1 MALRQVLYANDPRLR
16 QKARPVK
23 QFGPAL
29 RALANDMLETMHSA
43 NGVGLAAPQVGLSQ
57 RLFVAHVPQ
66 NEEDP
71 QSGKDFVLINPR
83 IVETSPDRVEG
94 VEGCLSMPTWFGRVV
109 RREWVVVK
117 ARNVNGKP
125 IRIKANGFLARVF
138 QHETD
143 HLDGVLFT
151 DYITRPE
158 DLWQEKL
165 EPADEEERAEPVAE
179 PVAQMV

>member
-1 MALRQVLYANDPRLR
+1 MALRQVYYANDPRLR
-16 QKARPVK
+16 QKAKPVK

-29 RALANDMLETMHSA
+29 KALANDMLETMHSA
-43 NGVGLAAPQVGLSQ
+43 NGVGLAAPQVGLPQ
-57 RLFVAHVPQ
+57 RLFVAHVPK

-71 QSGKDFVLINPR
+71 QSGKDFVMVNPH
-83 IVETSPDRVEG
+83 IVEASADMVEG
-94 VEGCLSMPTWFGRVV
+94 VEGCLSLPTWWGHVV
-109 RREWVVVK
+109 RHEWVVVR

-125 IRIKANGFLARVF
+125 IRIKAKGFLARVF

-158 DLWQEKL
+158 DLWQEKP
-165 EPADEEERAEPVAE
+165 EPDEEAEQAEPLDE
-179 PVAQMV
+179 PVMQMV